1 MTDALVLAAGYG
13 TRLQPY
19 TLTRPKALVE
29 VNGHPMI
36 DYAIRR
42 LKAAG
47 VRRIV
52 VNVHHFAGQIVDY
65 LSHYPDPDIVFWISD
80 ETDALCDTGGGI
92 RKALLGDKV
101 YPLRDVPAGDVP
113 LRQAPFF
120 VYNADIWCDTDLRTL
135 YEAHVAA
142 RALATLAVKQRNTSR
157 ALLVAPDGTLCGWR
171 HLGSGEEKI
180 SRTVSDETL
189 AGPLPVCTPHHTS
202 LSDGLEPVAFSGIQ
216 VVSPEILSDM
226 TESGAFS
233 ITDFYLRICATRR
246 VQTWLDD
253 RCLWVDMGNAQTLD
267 SAACLIAGQE
277 RQSRLPM

>member
-1 MTDALVLAAGYG
+1 MTDALILAAGYG

-36 DYAIRR
+36 DYVIRR

-92 RKALLGDKV
+92 RKALLADKV
-101 YPLRDVPAGDVP
+101 YLLRGVPTGDAPLQG
-113 LRQAPFF
+113 APFF
-120 VYNADIWCDTDLRTL
+120 VYNADIWCNADLRML
-135 YEAHVAA
+135 YDAHVSAH
-142 RALATLAVKQRNTSR
+142 ALATLAVKRRQTSR

-171 HLGSGEEKI
+171 HLGTGEEKI
-180 SRTVSDETL
+180 SRTVSGEAL
-189 AGPLPVCTPHHTS
+189 SGPLPVHTPQHTA
-202 LSDGLEPVAFSGIQ
+202 LSDGLDPVAFSGIQ

-226 TESGAFS
+226 TETGAFS
-233 ITDFYLRICATRR
+233 ITDFYLRICALRR
-246 VQTWLDD
+246 VQTWPDEQ
-253 RCLWVDMGNAQTLD
+253 CLWVDMGNAQTLD
-267 SAACLIAGQE
+267 SAARLIAEQA